1 MPDRRHEG
9 RGGRGWEDESEE
21 PLMEA
26 GRRAELEEAG
36 WSINEEGAGGA
47 DAAARRKGDDSF
59 KLLMSFLAMVLI
71 GSGNKVFQKIQTIPM
86 HNYPYFLNLYSTFI
100 YLPVS
105 FLYIIPMHCFNKFS
119 KEELSIPQS
128 RFMVMGLLDGFAAL
142 MQVFAVTKIASG
154 ALLIL
159 LSQSAIP
166 ISMLI
171 SRLLLSTRYSP
182 VQYMGAAIVMSG
194 IAVVL
199 YPDLYSGKVS
209 LSSPGGQDPSGGA
222 GAG

>member
-1 MPDRRHEG
+1 MPVRRDEG
-9 RGGRGWEDESEE
+9 RGERRWHDESEE
-21 PLMEA
+21 PLMGA

-36 WSINEEGAGGA
+36 WGVDEEGVAGLGA
-47 DAAARRKGDDSF
+47 PPADGKGDDSF
-59 KLLMSFLAMVLI
+59 KLLISFLAMVVI
-71 GSGNKVFQKIQTIPM
+71 GSGNKVFQKVQTIPM
-86 HNYPYFLNLYSTFI
+86 HNYPYFLNLFTTFI

-105 FLYIIPMHCFNKFS
+105 FLYIVPMRCMGKFS
-119 KEELSIPQS
+119 KEELSVPQT
-128 RFMVMGLLDGFAAL
+128 RFMVMGLLDGLAAL

-171 SRLLLSTRYSP
+171 SRLLLSTRYTA
-182 VQYMGAAIVMSG
+182 VQYAGACVVMAG

-199 YPDLYSGKVS
+199 YPNLTAGK
-209 LSSPGGQDPSGGA
+209 LSSPGGEGA
-222 GAG
+222 A